1 MILPAMITA
10 DQYRRWACDFHARAQ
25 AANDTVMAA
34 EWTRLAQW
42 YLRLANEAV
51 RNSKTDIVYEVGSLP
66 KLGDTEA

>member
-1 MILPAMITA
+1 
-10 DQYRRWACDFHARAQ
+10 
-25 AANDTVMAA
+25 MAA